1 MGESSLASNYD
12 VIIVGGGINGCGLLR
27 DLALN
32 GVKTLLIEKGDFAS
46 QTSEGSSKMLHG
58 GIRYLENFDFALV
71 QEALEEKNLWLK
83 LAPHLCSER
92 PFYFP
97 VYKDWKYPPIGLRL
111 GLWLYDFL
119 SHFQNRPHGWFSKT
133 EVLQQ
138 FPELKEEGLL
148 ASGQYFDGIVDDHKL
163 ALECLYDAL
172 VEPHAHALNYHEV
185 NSVRQEN
192 DLEIVSYTDRMK
204 GTKHEARAKFVVY
217 LTGPFTDQLLPKLGV
232 KWSPK
237 LALSKGIH
245 LWLKPG
251 TIQAPASMVLTTKD
265 NRVIFVIPQR
275 HAVLV
280 GTTETKVTED
290 IFDIAAQEEE
300 IEYLINVLKTY
311 FPKADITRESIIS
324 TFAGVRPLAREEGAD
339 GAALGK
345 VSRFHKIY
353 RPSSTSYVM
362 IGGKYTTFRRM
373 CQELAQEIVPRL
385 KKRYNPNLT
394 LNHLRVHSVVGTFR
408 DNEITED
415 AIYKILETEKVKTF
429 EDLFKRRLS
438 KLQDFDE
445 NTKVAGL
452 TAKDLKLPLKTPS
465 KSN

>member
-1 MGESSLASNYD
+1 MGESSLVSPFD
-12 VIIVGGGINGCGLLR
+12 VIIVGGGINGCGLIR

-46 QTSEGSSKMLHG
+46 QTSESSSKMLHG

-83 LAPHLCSER
+83 LAPHVCSER
-92 PFYFP
+92 PFFFP

-119 SHFQNRPHGWFSKT
+119 SHFQNKPHGWFNKSQ
-133 EVLQQ
+133 VLEK
-138 FPELKEEGLL
+138 FPELKAEGLL

-172 VEPHAHALNYHEV
+172 LEPCAEALNYHEV
-185 NSVRQEN
+185 THVKREN
-192 DLEIVSYTDRMK
+192 NLEHVSITDRLTGEK
-204 GTKHEARAKFVVY
+204 KQVSARYVVY
-217 LTGPFTDQLLPKLGV
+217 LTGPFTDELLPKLGV
-232 KWSPK
+232 PWTPK
-237 LALSKGIH
+237 LAPSKGIH

-275 HAVLV
+275 DAILV
-280 GTTETKVTED
+280 GTTETPVDEEV
-290 IFDIAAQEEE
+290 FDIRPSQKE
-300 IEYLINVLKTY
+300 ISYLLEVLKTY
-311 FPKADITRESIIS
+311 FPHAPISEDSIIS
-324 TFAGVRPLAREEGAD
+324 TFAGVRPLAREEGAA
-339 GAALGK
+339 GANLGK

-353 RPSSTSYVM
+353 RPTSTSYVM

-373 CQELAQEIVPRL
+373 CQELASEIVPRL
-385 KKRYNPNLT
+385 GKRYEPNLT
-394 LNHLRVHSVVGTFR
+394 LNHLRVPSIVGTFK
-408 DNEITED
+408 DKEIGPES
-415 AIYKILETEKVKTF
+415 IKNIIQREQVRTF

-438 KLQDFDE
+438 RLEDLTDKTQ
-445 NTKVAGL
+445 VAGL
-452 TAKDLKLPLKTPS
+452 TAKDLGLPLTGP
-465 KSN
+465 